1 VIRIKIKKHFSFL
14 YTVDL
19 ESVYNMYN
27 KHAYMVAIIISK
39 PYLDVLLEEIL

>member
-1 VIRIKIKKHFSFL
+1 
-14 YTVDL
+14 
-19 ESVYNMYN
+19 MYN